1 MPLYAK
7 GQSERRRS
15 PGNGTARFVQREAAA
30 SGRRRKIEMVIES
43 LVPDTPLP
51 SKIIAK
57 FLSALAMSFVV
68 VTALADPS
76 SAQAINRTFSVPPET
91 SELEV
96 VNQVG
101 TIKVTAGANA
111 GRIIVNAK
119 CNDGASKIGAT
130 QNAQGKVKVEVTG
143 QGAVDFEITV
153 PASSDIDLISYKG
166 MIVVTNLAGEVRARI
181 TEGNIQ
187 VAGLRSPRVEAH
199 CTQGNVSFI
208 GEVLPSGSY
217 TLKSF
222 SGRVD
227 ATLPANADFKLTAA
241 SFRGGMDLGAFQMKY
256 DKQTH
261 QLVEAS
267 HGAGRASVSLWTQEG
282 SIHLHR
288 KP

>member
-1 MPLYAK
+1 MT
-7 GQSERRRS
+7 ERLAPKVALS
-15 PGNGTARFVQREAAA
+15 L
-30 SGRRRKIEMVIES
+30 KIS
-43 LVPDTPLP
+43 
-51 SKIIAK
+51 AK
-57 FLSALAMSFVV
+57 FLSALTISFAVV
-68 VTALADPS
+68 SAAAVS
-76 SAQAINRTFSVPPET
+76 VSAQTFNRAFSVPPET

-96 VNQVG
+96 VNQAG
-101 TIKVTAGANA
+101 TIKVTAGASA
-111 GRIIVNAK
+111 GKIIVNARY
-119 CNDGASKIGAT
+119 NESAAKIGAT
-130 QNAQGKVKVEVTG
+130 QNGQGKVKVEVTG
-143 QGAVDFEITV
+143 NGAVDFEITV
-153 PASSDIDLISYKG
+153 PASSDIDLLSYKG
-166 MIVVTNLAGEVRARI
+166 VIVVTNLAGAVRARI
-181 TEGNIQ
+181 TDGNIQ
-187 VAGLRSPRVEAH
+187 VVGLRSPRVEAH
-199 CTQGNVSFI
+199 CTQGNVNFI

>member
-1 MPLYAK
+1 
-7 GQSERRRS
+7 
-15 PGNGTARFVQREAAA
+15 
-30 SGRRRKIEMVIES
+30 
-43 LVPDTPLP
+43 
-51 SKIIAK
+51 
-57 FLSALAMSFVV
+57 
-68 VTALADPS
+68 
-76 SAQAINRTFSVPPET
+76 
-91 SELEV
+91 
-96 VNQVG
+96 
-101 TIKVTAGANA
+101 
-111 GRIIVNAK
+111 
-119 CNDGASKIGAT
+119 
-130 QNAQGKVKVEVTG
+130 VTG
-143 QGAVDFEITV
+143 YGTVDFEITV

-166 MIVVTNLAGEVRARI
+166 AIVVTNLAGEVRARI

-199 CTQGNVSFI
+199 CTQGNVSFN

-222 SGRVD
+222 SGKVD

-256 DKQTH
+256 DKQTP